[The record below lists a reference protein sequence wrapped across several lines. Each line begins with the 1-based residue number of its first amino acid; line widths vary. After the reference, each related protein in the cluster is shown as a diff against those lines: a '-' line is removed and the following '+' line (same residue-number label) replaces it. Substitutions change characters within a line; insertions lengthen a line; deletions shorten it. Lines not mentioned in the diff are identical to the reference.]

1 MLKFVSLFIL
11 GFVITQT
18 TSAQNLYSGMVVD
31 SVTLQGIP
39 LVHVTNKRNQTTVT
53 TNENGIF
60 KIKALAADTL
70 IFSSVGYQTIVL
82 PLLYEE
88 DVLFIRLRESFQL
101 LQELTIKATRLYP
114 GNIEDRTRE
123 APRKPM
129 EPFQAAQ
136 SPFTYFSKTER
147 EKRKIFR
154 YIEESNKTQVF
165 VQVITN
171 PEVKKILMDAYELTE
186 DEYYDGLA
194 KFNFTYKDMQYA
206 TNPDDIMEALHGF
219 FQMGR

>member
-1 MLKFVSLFIL
+1 LKRFIIPLLCCLLNASL
-11 GFVITQT
+11 
-18 TSAQNLYSGMVVD
+18 AQKNYQGIVVD
-31 SVTLQGIP
+31 SVTMQGIP
-39 LVHVTNKRNQTTVT
+39 LVHVMNKRNQSTVS

-60 KIKALAADTL
+60 KIKAFATDTL
-70 IFSSVGYQTIVL
+70 IFSMLGYQTIEL

-101 LQELTIKATRLYP
+101 LQELTIRATRLYP
-114 GNIEDRTRE
+114 GNIENRTRE

-129 EPFQAAQ
+129 APYQAAQ

-147 EKRKIFR
+147 EKRKIYR
-154 YIEESNKTQVF
+154 YIEESNKTQTF

-194 KFNFTYKDMQYA
+194 KFNFMYQDMQYA